1 MSLLPV
7 PLSPNLLTSSSGNHM
22 SDLFFCE
29 FGLFLDSMYKWDH
42 SVSLCLT
49 YFTEHNALTGLPCDS
64 VGKESACNAR
74 DCLQCRRPRFDPWIR
89 KIPWRRKWQ
98 ASPGSLPRKSHGQ
111 RSLVG
116 YSSWDCKE
124 SDTTEQLNHQSTNA
138 LTEVHPC
145 YHKWQDFLLFKIIFR
160 HRCNHIVFIHSP
172 INGHLDCFRVLAI
185 VSNTATNMGAKIMV
199 LN

>member
-1 MSLLPV
+1 MFYHMYFSPIQNF
-7 PLSPNLLTSSSGNHM
+7 PFKLS
-22 SDLFFCE
+22 FAKF
-29 FGLFLDSMYKWDH
+29 Y
-42 SVSLCLT
+42 
-49 YFTEHNALTGLPCDS
+49 GLPCDS